1 MFVKI
6 SKVSNWT
13 VTQVYETEEF
23 EVPDEMENSTDE
35 EIIAYLNGSGNLD
48 NSFKEII
55 DDQWGFDSEQF
66 TIEDKEVLPPE
77 DEGDVEYE

>member
-66 TIEDKEVLPPE
+66 TIEDKEVHPPE